1 MVEIANNDLKRTNC
15 EISLKH
21 GEKIMLKVKK
31 ILNRKDGKE
40 KEALEAL
47 KKSLQSKERENMAK
61 YPKYK
66 IPIGIVE
73 SCLKIFE

>member
-1 MVEIANNDLKRTNC
+1 
-15 EISLKH
+15 
-21 GEKIMLKVKK
+21 MLKVKK